1 MKDTPPATT
10 LIVRSDA
17 ARQLSLNA
25 SLGLVG
31 LCALWGLAQVAIKIG
46 NSGISPLLQAGL
58 RSAGA
63 AI

>member
-46 NSGISPLLQAGL
+46 ISPLLQAGL